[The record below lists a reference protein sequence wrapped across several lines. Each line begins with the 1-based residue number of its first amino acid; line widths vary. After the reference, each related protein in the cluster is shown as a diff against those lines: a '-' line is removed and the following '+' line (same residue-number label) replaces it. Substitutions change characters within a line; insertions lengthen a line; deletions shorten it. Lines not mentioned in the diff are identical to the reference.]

1 MPGLPDW
8 NDCRP
13 PHLGIRLV
21 SAEDARRLSGIT
33 LRAMPQ
39 SRRAGANGRESE
51 APGNR
56 RPRGGE
62 IAVVAYI
69 APGTSTR
76 ADNRAVAHG
85 ARCYNGEPC
94 MSAVFGFDACS
105 ARSRRMALTIAIPR
119 LPGSRRDRRSWPR
132 HLELILHHHVLRS
145 PQAWRASQQ
154 GDWQREF

>member
-8 NDCRP
+8 NDDCRP

-105 ARSRRMALTIAIPR
+105 ARSRPC
-119 LPGSRRDRRSWPR
+119 GSTRGAMLQW
-132 HLELILHHHVLRS
+132 
-145 PQAWRASQQ
+145 
-154 GDWQREF
+154 